1 MSGCLFAILAAS
13 AVASC
18 GGADVSSEWENAAMQ
33 YSPPVLANGDLCGL
47 FDFRN
52 SMAQDMPSYAFIKC
66 TGGTYRPSIYREGR
80 RTDNLKLACLGRIE
94 ERVSAGG
101 VSNAKPV
108 RWGQSLDVHDAI
120 SVVANSY
127 AGGTEISSEA
137 FVLADAPVIA
147 VRKSFTGTPPEEYE
161 FEYIFRRPDSYDEKP
176 LHSEYTARDGVL
188 SFTVEKAVGSIH
200 GRAALLCDTVDAA
213 VESTLRGLR
222 VRLRRPA
229 GNIAFFLAFADDF
242 AGDDPEAAITVLAGR
257 IRREGWDGLKRNH
270 VGKWRDWHV
279 RSSVSI
285 PDKKLQRIYD
295 TSLYNLKCWSTRW
308 SIPVGILPSHWNGTF
323 FGFTFFGPALCAT
336 GHEDDMRKVALFW
349 NSLLPAARV
358 RAGRAYPGDASTGIR
373 FAWLSDE
380 KGAETSG
387 NGRWRDHILH
397 MGTVCHE
404 AMTCW
409 RYREDHVFLRETI
422 YPVLKG
428 SAEFYDHQTVYE
440 TKDGKTI
447 IGKCCDLERM
457 PSPVQNPFLTTCAAI
472 CALENAAEAAG
483 ILDVDGALA
492 ARWRELAARLR
503 RDLPQDG
510 TKYIPYPG
518 YDARSVAVLGGLV
531 PYGVIDS
538 ADPLQRAAV
547 RDFDGN
553 MEEAGGM
560 LLNVKRVCTW
570 YAAWTAAAQARLG
583 DGAGAWRNLQKAAST
598 CGRFGE
604 IFEFN
609 DPGAMSIPWCSSP
622 QGTFVQA
629 VNEMLLR
636 CVGDE
641 LRLAP
646 AVPAEWKDFSFRLRA
661 YDDLT
666 VEAEWKGGRC
676 VRHRVVPGKAYSG
689 RTKTLVFPDGRRIQ
703 YDAEAISEPR
713 NARITRKPPKP

>member
-1 MSGCLFAILAAS
+1 MRLWPFAIFA
-13 AVASC
+13 AVAATAC
-18 GGADVSSEWENAAMQ
+18 GADVSSDWVHAATQ

-52 SMAQDMPSYAFIKC
+52 SMAQDTPSYRGINC
-66 TGGTYRPSIYREGR
+66 TGGLYRPSLYREGR
-80 RTDNLKLACLGRIE
+80 RTDNMKLACLGRIE

-101 VSNAKPV
+101 VPDLRPV
-108 RWGQSLDVHDAI
+108 RWGQTLDVRDAI
-120 SVVANSY
+120 SVVTNSY
-127 AGGTEISSEA
+127 AGGTELASEA
-137 FVLADAPVIA
+137 FVLADAPVVA
-147 VRKSFTGTPPEEYE
+147 VRKSFAGTPPDAYE
-161 FEYIFRRPDSYDEKP
+161 FEYLFRRPDSFDEKP
-176 LHSEYTARDGVL
+176 LHTEWTARDGVL
-188 SFTVEKAVGSIH
+188 SFTVEKAAGSLH
-200 GRAALLCDTVDAA
+200 GRAALLCDAADAA
-213 VESTLRGLR
+213 VESTARGLR

-229 GNIAFFLAFADDF
+229 GNVAFFLAFADDF
-242 AGDDPEAAITVLAGR
+242 DGDDPDAAIAALAGR
-257 IRREGWDGLKRNH
+257 IRRAGWDGLKRDH
-270 VGKWRDWHV
+270 VGSWRGWHAK
-279 RSSVSI
+279 SSVNL
-285 PDKKLQRIYD
+285 PDGRVQRVYD
-295 TSLYNLKCWSTRW
+295 TALYNLKCWSTRW

-336 GHEDDMRKVALFW
+336 GHEDDMRKVARFW
-349 NSLLPAARV
+349 NGNFSNALV
-358 RAGRAYPGDASTGIR
+358 RAGRAYPDDPSTGIR

-380 KGAETSG
+380 NGAETSG

-409 RYREDHVFLRETI
+409 RYCEDRAFLREAI

-428 SAEFYDHQTVYE
+428 SAEFYDYQAVYE

-457 PSPVQNPFLTTCAAI
+457 PSPVQNPFLTTCAAL

-483 ILDVDGALA
+483 ILGVDGDLA
-492 ARWRELAARLR
+492 THWRELAARLR

-510 TKYIPYPG
+510 TKYIPYLG

-531 PYGVIDS
+531 PYGVLPPD
-538 ADPLQRAAV
+538 DPLQRAAV
-547 RDFDGN
+547 RDFDEN

-560 LLNVKRVCTW
+560 LLDVKRVCTW
-570 YAAWTAAAQARLG
+570 YAAWTAAVQARLG
-583 DGAGAWRNLQKAAST
+583 DGAGVLRNLHKATST

-609 DPGAMSIPWCSSP
+609 DPGMMSIPWCSSP

-629 VNEMLLR
+629 VDEMLLQ

-646 AVPAEWKDFSFRLRA
+646 AVPPDWKDFSFRLKA

-676 VRHRVVPGKAYSG
+676 IRSRVVPGKAYSG
-689 RTKTLVFPDGRRIQ
+689 RPKTVVLPDGRRIRFR
-703 YDAEAISEPR
+703 AEERGWSLSQ
-713 NARITRKPPKP
+713 

>member
-1 MSGCLFAILAAS
+1 MTRCWFALVAAM

-18 GGADVSSEWENAAMQ
+18 GGADVSSEWEHAATQ

-52 SMAQDMPSYAFIKC
+52 AMAQDTPSYRGIKC
-66 TGGTYRPSIYREGR
+66 TGGLYRPSIYREGR

-94 ERVSAGG
+94 ERVSPDG
-101 VSNAKPV
+101 VSSAKPV
-108 RWGQSLDVHDAI
+108 RWGQSLDVQGAI
-120 SVVANSY
+120 SVVANAY

-147 VRKSFTGTPPEEYE
+147 VRKSFAGTLPEAYE
-161 FEYIFRRPDSYDEKP
+161 FEYLFRRPDSYDEKP
-176 LHSEYTARDGVL
+176 LHSEWTAGNGVL

-200 GRAALLCDTVDAA
+200 GRVALLCDRPGVVAEAT
-213 VESTLRGLR
+213 ERGLR

-229 GNIAFFLAFADDF
+229 GDVAFMLAFADDF
-242 AGDDPEAAITVLAGR
+242 DGGDPAAAIDALVGR
-257 IRREGWDGLKRNH
+257 IRRAGWDGLKRAH
-270 VGKWRDWHV
+270 VGQWHAWCAQ
-279 RSSVSI
+279 SFVSI
-285 PDKKLQRIYD
+285 PDKQLQRVYD
-295 TSLYNLKCWSTRW
+295 TACYNLKCWSTCW

-336 GHEDDMRKVALFW
+336 GHEDDMRKVARFW
-349 NSLLPAARV
+349 NSLLPAARI
-358 RAGRAYPGDASTGIR
+358 RASRSYPDDASTGIR

-380 KGAETSG
+380 NGAETSG

-397 MGTVCHE
+397 MGTICHE

-409 RYREDHVFLRETI
+409 RYREDRAFLRETI

-428 SAEFYDHQTVYE
+428 SAEFYDHQAVYE

-472 CALENAAEAAG
+472 CA
-483 ILDVDGALA
+483 
-492 ARWRELAARLR
+492 
-503 RDLPQDG
+503 
-510 TKYIPYPG
+510 PG

-547 RDFDGN
+547 RDFDQN

-629 VNEMLLR
+629 VDEMLLR

-641 LRLAP
+641 LHLAP
-646 AVPAEWKDFSFRLRA
+646 AVPAEWRDFSFCLKA

-666 VEAEWKGGRC
+666 VEAEWKDGRC
-676 VRHRVVPGKAYSG
+676 LRHRVVPGKAYSG
-689 RTKTLVFPDGRRIQ
+689 RPKTMVFPDGSRVRC
-703 YDAEAISEPR
+703 R
-713 NARITRKPPKP
+713 LGKM